1 MKTAKIV
8 IIVILIIFIG
18 SCGYVAVQPN
28 SYDVYRTRVIKA
40 PAEII
45 FANVNDFKN
54 WETWSPWIEKDP
66 SIAITYPEQ
75 TSGVDGS
82 YSWTSDDGNGIM
94 KTLAV
99 SPYDSISHEMK
110 FDNFSPSNVYWQF
123 EKVDAGT
130 KVTWGM
136 RANDMPFLLKFF
148 AAISGGM
155 DKMVGPDYE
164 RGLEKLDSVVVESM
178 NKFEVSIEGEKE
190 YGGGFYLYTT
200 TNATNENISATMG
213 QQYGK
218 IGMFMAQN
226 NIQMNG
232 MPMTVYQ
239 EMNMN
244 DGTVIMSNGIP
255 VSEKIDIKGDS
266 EVLCGYIPKTK
277 VIKTVL
283 KGNYIN
289 LSKAWEQTM
298 QYLAENNIEQSDLKP
313 FEIYTND
320 PGNFPNPSDWT
331 TEIYIP
337 IKE

>member
-1 MKTAKIV
+1 MRTAKIV
-8 IIVILIIFIG
+8 IIIILIIFIG
-18 SCGYVAVQPN
+18 SCVYVAVQTN
-28 SYDVYRTRVIKA
+28 SYDVFRTRTIKA
-40 PAEII
+40 PTQLLFNE
-45 FANVNDFKN
+45 VNDFKN
-54 WETWSPWIEKDP
+54 WEVWSPWIEKDP

-75 TSGVDGS
+75 TSGVGGS
-82 YSWTSDDGNGIM
+82 YSWTSDDGNGTM
-94 KTLAV
+94 KTLMV

-110 FDNFSPSNVYWQF
+110 FDNFSPSTVYWQF
-123 EKVDAGT
+123 EKVDTGT

-136 RANDMPFLLKFF
+136 RANDLPFLLKFF
-148 AAISGGM
+148 SAISGGM

-178 NKFEVSIEGEKE
+178 SKFEVSIEGVKE

-218 IGMFMAQN
+218 IGMFMGKN

-232 MPMTVYQ
+232 MPLTVYQ

-255 VSEKIDIKGDS
+255 VAEKIDIKDDS
-266 EVLCGYIPKTK
+266 GVLCGYIPKTK

-283 KGNYIN
+283 KGNYTN

-298 QYLAENNIEQSDLKP
+298 QYLADNNIEQSDIKP

-320 PGNFPNPSDWT
+320 PGNFPNPADWI

-337 IKE
+337 INE